1 MTASSAPQP
10 WPYPRAAK
18 PSLDE
23 LAAAKGITRPV
34 TIADLPRADIFDTD
48 EELDEFL
55 AFVREQ
61 RHEQLA

>member
-1 MTASSAPQP
+1 MTASSAPQS
-10 WPYPRAAK
+10 WPYPRSAK

-34 TIADLPRADIFDTD
+34 TIADFPREGIFDTD

>member
-1 MTASSAPQP
+1 MTASSAPQE

-18 PSLDE
+18 PSLED

-34 TIADLPRADIFDTD
+34 TIADLPREGIFDSD

-55 AFVREQ
+55 AFVRDQ